1 MADSKRVDVLAK
13 AKKPEKAVPEN
24 EADEIA
30 ASKTPETPPEI
41 AETPV
46 DDDAPLEG
54 TIFDEPVDAPSEEI
68 PKNEEIP
75 ENRDVSDP
83 LDETV
88 EPSDDPLTE
97 EIEAEPLEEDI
108 DAVEPTPE
116 EIAAREEEPVE
127 EVVEEQPKPTP
138 PPVEKTGSMWP
149 AVFGGVIAALLGFIA
164 GRGDQLE
171 AYLPGAMQR
180 QSVDLAPLVEQT
192 STLAEANVELI
203 ARVEDLESATPDTA
217 LPDAVTELQTAVS
230 DLEGLQTSITELT
243 ERLAALEARPAETV
257 ETVIQQPADNSE
269 EISALQSAVEALQ
282 AQISEEEARATA
294 EAERILA
301 QAALTRVV
309 TAVESGEAFEPAL
322 GALEEVTPVE
332 VPEALR
338 AAAIEGVPS
347 MAMLRENFPD
357 AARAGLAAARAEVPE
372 TEVSG
377 ISGFLRRQLSARS
390 VTPREGSDPD
400 AVLSR
405 AEAAVKAGSLD
416 EALAELDAL
425 PDASKTAM
433 QDWLEGAKARQTARE
448 AAQNLADSLTVN

>member
-1 MADSKRVDVLAK
+1 M
-13 AKKPEKAVPEN
+13 PEN
-24 EADEIA
+24 EAEESA
-30 ASKTPETPPEI
+30 ASKTLETPNDISEHPLDDS
-41 AETPV
+41 APQDGAGV
-46 DDDAPLEG
+46 DDAAVVRNEDLPENQDAPEH
-54 TIFDEPVDAPSEEI
+54 
-68 PKNEEIP
+68 
-75 ENRDVSDP
+75 
-83 LDETV
+83 LDETAD
-88 EPSDDPLTE
+88 PSESPL
-97 EIEAEPLEEDI
+97 I
-108 DAVEPTPE
+108 E
-116 EIAAREEEPVE
+116 EIAADAVEENTDTQEQTPEDTVAREEEALEERADDPVE
-127 EVVEEQPKPTP
+127 EAVEETERPTP
-138 PPVEKTGSMWP
+138 PPVQQSSSIWP

-164 GRGDQLE
+164 GRGDQLD
-171 AYLPGAMQR
+171 AYLPSSMQR
-180 QSVDLAPLVEQT
+180 QAVDVAPLAEQT
-192 STLAEANVELI
+192 SALTEQTATLAEQASMLTDANAALVARIEELET
-203 ARVEDLESATPDTA
+203 AAPDTTSQSA
-217 LPDAVTELQTAVS
+217 AS
-230 DLEGLQTSITELT
+230 DLDEVQATVAALT